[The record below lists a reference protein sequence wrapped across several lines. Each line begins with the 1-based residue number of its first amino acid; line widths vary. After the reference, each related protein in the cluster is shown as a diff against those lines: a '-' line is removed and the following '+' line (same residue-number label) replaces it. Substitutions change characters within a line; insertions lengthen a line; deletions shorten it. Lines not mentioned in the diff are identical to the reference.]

1 MPELMN
7 ELNTFSNLSQLKP
20 NTTKSDRMLTN
31 IYCSIQTNFN
41 LDKLLTGQFSYNK
54 NLEKD

>member
-1 MPELMN
+1 MTLVSFSRRIEKSMPELMN

-31 IYCSIQTNFN
+31 IYCSI
-41 LDKLLTGQFSYNK
+41 
-54 NLEKD
+54 